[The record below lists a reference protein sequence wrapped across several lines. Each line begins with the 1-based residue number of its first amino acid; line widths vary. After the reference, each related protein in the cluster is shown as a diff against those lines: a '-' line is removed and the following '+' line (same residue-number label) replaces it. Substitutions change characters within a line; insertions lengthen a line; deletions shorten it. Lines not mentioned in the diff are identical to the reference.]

1 MGVAKD
7 AYNMMS
13 SFCFIYAVVTNLIAS
28 TTYAELRRHKKDSG
42 IQMVPHCRSC
52 HYRLQILL
60 GHMATSCQECKSNQ
74 LEELAKIGDVV
85 PSNKLPSQVIAD
97 AFKQHKEIPSEAELS
112 DLTAKVFLHPDEV
125 QVLLKH
131 VQSASENR
139 KERERKA
146 AQKMRKAC

>member
-1 MGVAKD
+1 
-7 AYNMMS
+7 
-13 SFCFIYAVVTNLIAS
+13 
-28 TTYAELRRHKKDSG
+28 
-42 IQMVPHCRSC
+42 
-52 HYRLQILL
+52 
-60 GHMATSCQECKSNQ
+60 MATSCHECKPNQ

>member
-1 MGVAKD
+1 MQSSD
-7 AYNMMS
+7 ATRKTLVFRWS
-13 SFCFIYAVVTNLIAS
+13 PIVVPATTDS
-28 TTYAELRRHKKDSG
+28 TSWLA
-42 IQMVPHCRSC
+42 I
-52 HYRLQILL
+52 
-60 GHMATSCQECKSNQ
+60 ATSCQECKPDQ
-74 LEELAKIGDVV
+74 LEELGKIGDVV

-97 AFKQHKEIPSEAELS
+97 AFKQRKEIPSEAELS

-146 AQKMRKAC
+146 ARKMRKAC